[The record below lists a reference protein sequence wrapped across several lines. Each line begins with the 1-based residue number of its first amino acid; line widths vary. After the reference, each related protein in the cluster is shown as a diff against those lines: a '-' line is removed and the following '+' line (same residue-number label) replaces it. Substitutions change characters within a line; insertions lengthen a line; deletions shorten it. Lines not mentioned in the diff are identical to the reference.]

1 MFHWVFPCKKLNYMK
16 YMKKA
21 CFYNFLRIKKNKLLN
36 KLILSGVDIAFCTFM
51 SPYGENLIMSPDVSE
66 NDFCCLQHYH
76 WCLHSFFYWNW
87 PFFSPAWL
95 RGRPNNICGDGPSKT
110 LWDQDQ
116 RDRGEG
122 QWRVEVSPDSI
133 YYRCSLQYHCNRH
146 RHIALTLH
154 LFPLLVNILVLL
166 VIIKTK
172 VMRNWVDRVE
182 N

>member
-1 MFHWVFPCKKLNYMK
+1 M
-16 YMKKA
+16 A
-21 CFYNFLRIKKNKLLN
+21 ISFYNFLRIKTNKLLN

-66 NDFCCLQHYH
+66 KNDFCCLQHYH
-76 WCLHSFFYWNW
+76 WCLHLFFYGNW
-87 PFFSPAWL
+87 PVFSPAWL
-95 RGRPNNICGDGPSKT
+95 RGRPNNICGDGPSET

-122 QWRVEVSPDSI
+122 QRRVEVSPDSI
-133 YYRCSLQYHCNRH
+133 YYCRSLQHH
-146 RHIALTLH
+146 RHIAVIIKLH
-154 LFPLLVNILVLL
+154 VFLLFVNILVLL
-166 VIIKTK
+166 VIFKTK